1 MCSTPPAKG
10 TGVSWGLGGF
20 HKTKKIKEM
29 YEA

>member
-20 HKTKKIKEM
+20 HKTKNIKEM